1 MPSLFASWT
10 ELASLMSQDKVRIF
24 SVDIDMFSNLTRFL
38 LGKRR
43 SEDVVSGNI
52 LEDKDELSQPVALF
66 TTPAW
71 LSTGDGAPC

>member
-1 MPSLFASWT
+1 MPKVLASCT
-10 ELASLMSQDKVRIF
+10 AFASLMSQDKVLILRVDMDIF
-24 SVDIDMFSNLTRFL
+24 SYLIKLF

-43 SEDVVSGNI
+43 SGDVVSGNI